1 MAPFKA
7 LALRGD
13 RKAPESWTPSG
24 VIEEMKEMK
33 MEMKEMKMEMKDIAE
48 SDRSLGFP

>member
-13 RKAPESWTPSG
+13 RKAPERLESWTPSG
-24 VIEEMKEMK
+24 VIE
-33 MEMKEMKMEMKDIAE
+33 EMKEMKMEMKDIAE

>member
-1 MAPFKA
+1 MDS
-7 LALRGD
+7 LR
-13 RKAPESWTPSG
+13 